1 MLISKRKKKK
11 EGKGPGSRVQLKWR
25 LGVTE
30 APVASEPEVIPDLA
44 RSSRAYAKLH
54 SLEGQRA
61 SGRSGHHPYLQS
73 VSLRG
78 FQHDKSSPE
87 SLILAADIHTRH
99 GLSSELMPKS
109 DWNSPTELFLQ
120 HVGGCR

>member
-1 MLISKRKKKK
+1 M
-11 EGKGPGSRVQLKWR
+11 
-25 LGVTE
+25 TE

-87 SLILAADIHTRH
+87 SLILAAFTLDS

-109 DWNSPTELFLQ
+109 DLNSPTELLLQ